1 MKFSEYW
8 LREWVNPEI
17 NTQELSD
24 QMTMAG
30 LEIKEVKP
38 VAGQFQGVVI
48 GEIVE
53 CNQHPNINSLFLITI
68 KIGLNNFINI
78 IYDNVKSFYKGSK
91 VAVAMIGAI
100 LPDNVMVKVK
110 IIGGKSSEGILC
122 SYSTLGIYN
131 NYSDIIQFPYD
142 APIGM
147 NIREYLKLD
156 DCIFELSLTPNR
168 ADCLSILGLARDV
181 SAINNLRFN
190 AIKIKSVEVTENIIF
205 PIHIAVPNACPR
217 FLGRV
222 IKGINLKAPIPIWMK
237 ERLNRS
243 GIRSINAVL
252 DITNYVLLEIGQ
264 PLHVYDI
271 DKLHGTLIVRMAKF
285 NENLVLLDNRKIILN
300 QDTVVIADEKNIVG
314 IAGIFGG
321 KYSGINEY
329 TTNIFL
335 ESAFFNPLS
344 IIGRARNYGLH
355 TEASHRFER
364 GVDPQI
370 QYTAMER
377 ASKLIID
384 ICGGRAG
391 DIVSITS
398 ETDLPKK
405 INILLTQKK
414 IYRLIGH
421 NIDNMQ
427 VTKILKCL
435 GFQVFTQKDSW
446 KVTVPS
452 WRFDIQIEEDLI
464 EEIIRIY
471 GYQNI
476 PNIPLNLDLMIPIHN
491 FNEKLSLKRVK
502 TLLIDR
508 GYNEVITY
516 SFVDPKIQKLL
527 HPKEKAMILLHP
539 ISVNM
544 SEMRLSLLPGLLTT
558 VIYNQNRQQN
568 RIRIFE
574 TGLRFVPDVDAK
586 YGVRQEFMLSGIISG
601 YRYEEHWLQE
611 KRFVD
616 FFDIKG
622 DLELI
627 LSLTGKL
634 DNIVF
639 KNHFSS
645 LFHPGQSSRIYLN
658 DHFIGHVG
666 AIHPA
671 IENKLKLYN
680 RIFFFELLWDA
691 FKDCAFPSVNR
702 ISRFP
707 CNRRDIS
714 IVVSKKIPAADIL
727 AECKKSNIKYI
738 VDVNLF
744 DVYCGKGVAE
754 GYKSLAISLT
764 LQDTLRTL
772 EEKDIVATVNKCV
785 AALKQRFQAYLRE

>member
-8 LREWVNPEI
+8 LREWVNPKI

-24 QMTMAG
+24 QMTIAG
-30 LEIKEVKP
+30 LEIKEVKN
-38 VAGQFQGVVI
+38 VASQFQGVVI

-53 CNQHPNINSLFLITI
+53 CHKHPNINSLLLIKI
-68 KIGLNNFINI
+68 KIGFNNLVNI
-78 IYDNVKSFYKGSK
+78 VYDNVKSCHKGLK
-91 VAVAMIGAI
+91 VVVALIGSV

-110 IIGGKSSEGILC
+110 IVGGKTSEGILC
-122 SYSTLGIYN
+122 SYSTLGIFN
-131 NYSDIIQFPYD
+131 NCSDIIQLPYD

-147 NIREYLKLD
+147 NIRKYLQLD
-156 DCIFELSLTPNR
+156 DYIFELSLTPNR

-181 SAINNLRFN
+181 SAINNLRLKRM
-190 AIKIKSVEVTENIIF
+190 KIESVKVTEDIIF

-222 IKGINLKAPIPIWMK
+222 IKGINLKNQIPIWMR
-237 ERLNRS
+237 ERLHRS
-243 GIRSINAVL
+243 GIRSINPIV

-271 DKLHGTLIVRMAKF
+271 DQLHGTLMVRMAKL
-285 NENLVLLDNRKIILN
+285 NESLVLLDNRTIILN
-300 QDTVVIADEKNIVG
+300 QDTVVIADEKNVLG

-329 TTNIFL
+329 TANIFL

-344 IIGRARNYGLH
+344 IVGRARNYGLH

-364 GVDPQI
+364 GVDPEI
-370 QYTAMER
+370 QYQAIQRT
-377 ASKLIID
+377 SKLIID
-384 ICGGRAG
+384 ICGGKAG
-391 DIVSITS
+391 DIVNFTS
-398 ETDLPKK
+398 QVNLPKK

-414 IYRLIGH
+414 INRLIGH
-421 NIDNMQ
+421 NITNIQ

-435 GFQVFTQKDSW
+435 GFKVLNQKDSW

-471 GYQNI
+471 GYQKI
-476 PNIPLNLDLMIPIHN
+476 PNIPLNINLVMPSHN
-491 FNEKLSLKRVK
+491 FDSTISLKRVK

-527 HPKEKAMILLHP
+527 FPKEQAMILLHP

-568 RIRIFE
+568 CVRIFE
-574 TGLRFVPDVDAK
+574 TGLRFVPDENAE
-586 YGVRQEFMLSGIISG
+586 YGVRQEFMLGGIITG
-601 YRYEEHWLQE
+601 YRYEEHWSQE
-611 KRFVD
+611 QRFVD
-616 FFDIKG
+616 FFDVKG
-622 DLELI
+622 DLEAM

-634 DNIVF
+634 DSIVF
-639 KNHFSS
+639 KNNVSS
-645 LFHPGQSSRIYLN
+645 VFHPGQSSQIYLN
-658 DHFIGHVG
+658 DRVIGHVG
-666 AIHPA
+666 AIHPS
-671 IENKLKLYN
+671 IENSLKLYN
-680 RIFFFELLWDA
+680 RAFFFELLWDI
-691 FKDCAFPSVNR
+691 FKYCTIPSVNKIPR
-702 ISRFP
+702 VPS
-707 CNRRDIS
+707 NRRDIS
-714 IVVSKKIPAADIL
+714 ILVSNKIPAADIL
-727 AECKKSNIKYI
+727 LECKKLNIKYI

-744 DVYCGKGVAE
+744 DVYSGKGIKK
-754 GYKSLAISLT
+754 GYKSLAISLI
-764 LQDTLRTL
+764 LQDKVRTL
-772 EEKDIVATVNKCV
+772 EEKDIVATVNQCV
-785 AALKQRFQAYLRE
+785 SALKQRFKVYLRE